1 MSKIFN
7 YAIVRTPAK
16 TVADG
21 ITTQNL
27 GNPDIMLTLKQ
38 HEEYIKSLE
47 KCGLKVEVLPAD
59 ENFPDGNYVED
70 VAVLADEFAIITNP
84 GAESRRDEI
93 ENIKAVIN
101 KHYDNV
107 ENIKT
112 PGCLEGGDVMKV
124 GKHFYV
130 GLSERTNEEGAEQF
144 FRIVEKYGY
153 TGSTVKVSGVL
164 HLKTGMSY
172 MEDGTLLVT
181 GDFLEYKDFLDNFNK
196 VIEISKDE
204 DYAVNCI
211 RLNDFVLM
219 PEGFE
224 KTKLKLKEEGYD
236 IVETPM
242 SEFQK
247 MDGGLTCLSLRF
259 KK

>member
-1 MSKIFN
+1 VLI
-7 YAIVRTPAK
+7 
-16 TVADG
+16 
-21 ITTQNL
+21 
-27 GNPDIMLTLKQ
+27 LKQ

-47 KCGLKVEVLPAD
+47 KCGLKVEVLQAD

-70 VAVLADEFAIITNP
+70 VAVLTDEFAIITNP

-101 KHYDNV
+101 KYYDNL
-107 ENIKT
+107 EHIKT
-112 PGCLEGGDVMKV
+112 PGSLEGGDVMKV

-130 GLSERTNEEGAEQF
+130 GISERTNEEGAEQF

-181 GDFLEYKDFLDNFNK
+181 GDFLEYKD
-196 VIEISKDE
+196 S
-204 DYAVNCI
+204 AVNCI